1 MKLLNSKRVIL
12 TSATALA
19 FVLALSLSVPATVS
33 AGDGDNG
40 EQIGTSTNVF
50 EGPFDGLDLKS
61 RSIWIND
68 IAYLLDAKVKVKG
81 THKKLGLIT
90 DLKQGERIR
99 ATFRE
104 NPSMPSVPYITLIE
118 RL

>member
-12 TSATALA
+12 TSAMALSFALA
-19 FVLALSLSVPATVS
+19 ISLSVPTAVS
-33 AGDGDNG
+33 AGDNG
-40 EQIGTSTNVF
+40 KQTEASTNVF
-50 EGPFDGLDLKS
+50 EGPFDDLDLKS
-61 RSIWIND
+61 RNIWIND
-68 IAYLLDAKVKVKG
+68 IVYLLDAKVKVKG

-90 DLKQGERIR
+90 DLKPGERIR

-104 NPSMPSVPYITLIE
+104 NPRMPSIPYIILIE